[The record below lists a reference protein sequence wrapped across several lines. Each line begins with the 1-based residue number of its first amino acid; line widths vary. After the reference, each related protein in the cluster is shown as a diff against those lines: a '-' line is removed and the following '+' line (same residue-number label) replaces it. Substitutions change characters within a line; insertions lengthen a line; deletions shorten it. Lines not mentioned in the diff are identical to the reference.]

1 MLHCLLRDTKGGN
14 MVNPTTAL
22 VAQPKN
28 HWWTK
33 LARQVAGAARWI
45 HRQSKETVEKLH
57 PDLRA
62 QLKEIPLLAVTQLA
76 PRSTPE
82 FAVDAPQQPVIF
94 FVHGYGGSRGNF
106 LPMQSYFRLRGFSN
120 TISIG
125 FHDTS
130 RIESMADELRS
141 AIRSVILRNQLPVG
155 SIDIVAHS
163 LGGIISRVMLQ
174 DKDLQPYVRNLVT
187 LATPHSGSGL
197 ARYLDTPICRG
208 LMPNSSLLKELGE
221 QKEWGSENMPKLT
234 SFWTPKDCIL
244 IPADSAKLVGANNI
258 REPECT
264 HISFLLKP
272 RVWDRIIQALESKPN
287 TSL

>member
-1 MLHCLLRDTKGGN
+1 MHTQS
-14 MVNPTTAL
+14 TAL
-22 VAQPKN
+22 ITQPQSR
-28 HWWTK
+28 WWTRA
-33 LARQVAGAARWI
+33 ARSFVGAARWF
-45 HRQSKETVEKLH
+45 HRQSKQTVEKLH
-57 PDLRA
+57 PDLRD
-62 QLKEIPLLAVTQLA
+62 QLKELPLLAITQLA
-76 PRSTPE
+76 PKSTPDCMLS
-82 FAVDAPQQPVIF
+82 ATGQRVVV

-106 LPMQSYFRLRGFSN
+106 LPMQAYFRLRGYRD

-141 AIRSVILRNQLPVG
+141 TLRSLILRNNISANG
-155 SIDIVAHS
+155 IDIVAHS
-163 LGGIISRVMLQ
+163 LGGIISRVTLQ
-174 DKDLQPYVRNLVT
+174 DPDLQPYVRNLIT

-208 LMPNSSLLKELGE
+208 LMPNSSLL
-221 QKEWGSENMPKLT
+221 QKLKKQKGWGSHKMPALT

-244 IPADSAKLVGANNI
+244 IPADSAKLKEATNI
-258 REPECT
+258 CAEDCT

-272 RVWDRIIQALESKPN
+272 KIWDQIIQAMESKTI